1 MDKGNLMPG
10 AKEVLCWVPSWWGG
24 AKTKKEKKRKGGGS
38 RYKGGGGGGGK
49 LCTYCILGLS
59 CKGGTPLPKR

>member
-38 RYKGGGGGGGK
+38 RYKGGGGGK
-49 LCTYCILGLS
+49 TMYILHFGPPVS
-59 CKGGTPLPKR
+59 GKGGTPLPKR